1 MRDEILVSA
10 TLRVGVALAALCSL
24 AGAGLYFSG
33 HAGDIAAYATFHAVR
48 VAPALT
54 GFGLLSLGVA
64 ILIATPIVRVAIL
77 IATPIVRVAV
87 LIVVFLRER
96 DWLYTTVS
104 AFVLGVLLL
113 SLNG

>member
-1 MRDEILVSA
+1 MCDEILVSA
-10 TLRVGVALAALCSL
+10 TLRVGVALAALCSVV
-24 AGAGLYFSG
+24 GAGLYFSV
-33 HAGDIAAYATFHAVR
+33 HASDVTAYATFHAVR

-77 IATPIVRVAV
+77 I
-87 LIVVFLRER
+87 VVFLRER

>member
-1 MRDEILVSA
+1 VRDEILVSA

-77 IATPIVRVAV
+77 I
-87 LIVVFLRER
+87 VVFLRER

>member
-1 MRDEILVSA
+1 VRDEILVSA

-24 AGAGLYFSG
+24 VGAVVYFST
-33 HAGDIAAYATFHAVR
+33 HAGGVAAYATFHAVR

-64 ILIATPIVRVAIL
+64 VLIATPIVRVAI
-77 IATPIVRVAV
+77 

-96 DWLYTTVS
+96 DWLYTAIS
-104 AFVLGVLLL
+104 IFVLGVLLL

>member
-24 AGAGLYFSG
+24 VGAIVYFSG
-33 HAGDIAAYATFHAVR
+33 HAGGVAAYATFHAAR

-77 IATPIVRVAV
+77 II
-87 LIVVFLRER
+87 VFLRER

>member
-24 AGAGLYFSG
+24 VGAGLYFSG
-33 HAGDIAAYATFHAVR
+33 HAGDVAAYATFHAVR
-48 VAPALT
+48 VAPAFT
-54 GFGLLSLGVA
+54 GIGLLSLGVA
-64 ILIATPIVRVAIL
+64 VLIATPIVRVAIL
-77 IATPIVRVAV
+77 VA
-87 LIVVFLRER
+87 IFLHER
-96 DWLYTTVS
+96 DWLYTAVS

>member
-24 AGAGLYFSG
+24 VGAIVYFSG
-33 HAGDIAAYATFHAVR
+33 HGSDIASYATFHAVR

-54 GFGLLSLGVA
+54 GIGLLSLGVA
-64 ILIATPIVRVAIL
+64 VLIATPIVRVAIL
-77 IATPIVRVAV
+77 
-87 LIVVFLRER
+87 VVIFLRER

>member
-77 IATPIVRVAV
+77 I
-87 LIVVFLRER
+87 VVFLRER